1 MKPDQPTD
9 IELRRRVEER
19 LQKQGANVSDPKPE
33 ADKQRLLHEL
43 QVHQIELEMQNE
55 ELRNSRAEVEKL
67 KDRYYDLY
75 DFSPVGFVSLEQ
87 SGAIIQINL
96 AGARLL
102 GSERAGLTGSR
113 FAFFVAGADRPAFN
127 AFLQQVFATET
138 RQTCEVA
145 LTKKD
150 RPPAIVQIE
159 AILSPDRQEC
169 SAVLVDVTLRRQA
182 EEKIIKL
189 NEVLEQKVN
198 ERTAELKKTIAQLE
212 ETNHVFV
219 GRELKMV
226 ELKKRIAELEKT

>member
-1 MKPDQPTD
+1 MKPEKTTSA
-9 IELRRRVEER
+9 ELRRRAEER
-19 LQKQGANVSDPKPE
+19 LQKQEPDVGDPRPE
-33 ADKQRLLHEL
+33 ADKQWLLHEL

-55 ELRNSRAEVEKL
+55 ELRNSRAEMEKL
-67 KDRYYDLY
+67 KDRYYGLY
-75 DFSPVGFVSLEQ
+75 NFSPVGFVSLEQ

-138 RQTCEVA
+138 RQTGEVA
-145 LTKKD
+145 LEQKD

-169 SAVLVDVTLRRQA
+169 SAVLADITLRRQA

-189 NEVLEQKVN
+189 NEELEQKVD
-198 ERTAELKKTIAQLE
+198 ERTAELKKTIYRLE
-212 ETNHVFV
+212 QTNRAFV
-219 GRELKMV
+219 GRELKMM